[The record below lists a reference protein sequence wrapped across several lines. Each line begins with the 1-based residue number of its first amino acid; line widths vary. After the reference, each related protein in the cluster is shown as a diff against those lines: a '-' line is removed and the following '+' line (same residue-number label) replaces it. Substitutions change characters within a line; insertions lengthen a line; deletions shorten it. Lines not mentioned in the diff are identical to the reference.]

1 MRVIETESLT
11 KRFGETVAV
20 KNLNLEV
27 PQGGVFGFIGENG
40 AGKTTTIKL
49 LLGLLKPDEGRA
61 KVLGEEVTLNGG
73 GFRKK
78 VGYVPES
85 RAVYSYFTVEEII
98 NFTSSFY
105 EKWDGKKVERYLKIF
120 KLPLKKRVKSLSKG
134 MRAQLSLLLALGHS
148 PEILLLDEPTEGMD
162 PVARRE
168 FLTTIINEL
177 LSHETTIF
185 LSSHILTEVE
195 RVADYIGLIHKGNLI
210 TSGPLEKIKEENFRL
225 KAVFSC
231 DLRKEELLKVKG
243 VLAASG
249 ERNTWALEVRG
260 DFPQIE
266 KELRK
271 LGAENLE
278 RVHLN
283 LEEIFFRYVE
293 VKKDEGSFL

>member
-1 MRVIETESLT
+1 MIVIETENLT
-11 KRFGETVAV
+11 KRFGETLAV

-27 PQGGVFGFIGENG
+27 PKGGVFGFLGENG

-61 KVLGEEVTLNGG
+61 KVLGEEVTLDGG
-73 GFRKK
+73 EFRKK

-85 RAVYSYFTVEEII
+85 RAVYPYFTVEEII
-98 NFTSSFY
+98 KFTASFY
-105 EKWDGKKVERYLKIF
+105 KKWDEKKIERYLKIF
-120 KLPLKKRVKSLSKG
+120 NLPLKKRVKSLSKG

-148 PEILLLDEPTEGMD
+148 PEILILDEPTEGMD

-177 LSHETTIF
+177 LSNETTIF

-225 KAVFSC
+225 KTVFSRN
-231 DLRKEELLKVKG
+231 LQKEELLRVKG
-243 VLAASG
+243 VLEASG
-249 ERNTWALEVRG
+249 EGNTWVLEVKG
-260 DFPQIE
+260 DFSQIE
-266 KELRK
+266 KELSE
-271 LGAENLE
+271 LGVQNLE

-293 VKKDEGSFL
+293 VEKDENSFL

>member
-1 MRVIETESLT
+1 MIVIETENLT

-27 PQGGVFGFIGENG
+27 PKGGVFGFLGENG

-61 KVLGEEVTLNGG
+61 KVLGEEVALDGG
-73 GFRKK
+73 EFRKK

-85 RAVYSYFTVEEII
+85 RAVYPYFTVEEII
-98 NFTSSFY
+98 KFTASFY
-105 EKWDGKKVERYLKIF
+105 EKWDEKKVERYLKLF
-120 KLPLKKRVKSLSKG
+120 NLPLKKKVKSLSKG

-148 PEILLLDEPTEGMD
+148 PEILILDEPTEGMD

-177 LSHETTIF
+177 LSNETTIF

-210 TSGPLEKIKEENFRL
+210 TSGPLEKIKEKNFRL
-225 KAVFSC
+225 KTVFSR
-231 DLRKEELLKVKG
+231 DLQKEEILRVKG
-243 VLAASG
+243 VLEASG
-249 ERNTWALEVRG
+249 ERNTWVLEVKG
-260 DFPQIE
+260 DFSQIE
-266 KELRK
+266 KELRE
-271 LGAENLE
+271 LGAQNLE

-293 VKKDEGSFL
+293 VKKDESSSL